1 MNIDEIISKKN
12 NDISLTKDE
21 LTFVV
26 TNSVNGTLPEEKI
39 VDFLRAVY
47 LHGMTEQETID
58 FTLSMRDSGDV
69 LHFDDVI
76 LDKHSTGGVSD
87 TTSIVIVPVLAS
99 LGYNIIKM
107 SGKSLGHTGGTID
120 KLHIFDG
127 IRTEYSH
134 EDISRLVRQNGA
146 CMIEQSLDLAPAD
159 KIFYRLRDREGL
171 VDCLPLIASSVASKK
186 LASGANVI
194 LLDVKCGNGAFMTD
208 IDHARTLATLMTKTI
223 QNAGYKC
230 SALITDMNQPLG
242 QNVGCSLELREAID
256 VLRGKK
262 GDLRTLCIRLAT
274 DLVCLAS
281 GMNRWRAT
289 RLVKRSLNTG
299 MAYEKFQ
306 AIMSSQGADL
316 AILDDYP
323 TAQHTYTVRSAE
335 AGWLSGVQTKDLG
348 ALVTAFHDKTAGV
361 VVHKRLGDKVNIG
374 DTLCEIHYN
383 TDEQLTS
390 AKDKI
395 KHIFVLSQHKIY
407 KQKLIYGVIK

>member
-1 MNIDEIISKKN
+1 MNIDEIVSKKN
-12 NDISLTKDE
+12 NDIALTKDE

-26 TNSVNGTLPEEKI
+26 TNSVNGALSESQI
-39 VDFLRAVY
+39 IDFLRAVY
-47 LHGMTEQETID
+47 NHGMSERETID

-99 LGYNIIKM
+99 LGYHIIKM

-134 EDISRLVRQNGA
+134 EDISRLVRENGA

-159 KIFYRLRDREGL
+159 KIFYKLRDREGL

-194 LLDVKCGNGAFMTD
+194 LLDVKCGNGAFMTNLD
-208 IDHARTLATLMTKTI
+208 DARTLATLMTKTI
-223 QNAGYKC
+223 QNVGYKC

-274 DLVCLAS
+274 DLVRLAS
-281 GMNRWRAT
+281 GMSEWRASH
-289 RLVKRSLNTG
+289 LVKHSLNTG
-299 MAYEKFQ
+299 MAYKKFIS
-306 AIMSSQGADL
+306 IMSNQGANIS
-316 AILDDYP
+316 ILDAYP
-323 TAQHTYTVRSAE
+323 VAKHTHAVCSGE
-335 AGWLSGVQTKDLG
+335 SGWLSTVQTKDLG

-361 VVHKRLGDKVNIG
+361 VVNKRLGDKVNVG
-374 DTLCEIHYN
+374 DVLCEIYYN
-383 TDEQLTS
+383 TDEQL
-390 AKDKI
+390 AYAQDKI
-395 KHIFVLSQHKIY
+395 KDIFVLSRHKIH
-407 KQKLIYGVIK
+407 KPKLVYGVIK